1 MNQKIG
7 LGSDF
12 EQARRRYADLFGR
25 ATAVYGLT
33 PLLGRLYGTLLLSA
47 APMPLDDLTRS
58 VDAAKSTVSVAM
70 RQLETYR
77 LVRREWARGDRR
89 DFFVARIDFAAMLQE
104 WHRLFFQQ
112 EMRFA
117 QEANAEVRA
126 RLDQAAPEGGW
137 PSADEQAVLR
147 QRLDDI
153 DQLIAASQG
162 WFEALVDLVG
172 QTERR
177 PAQQIPIQVEP

>member
-1 MNQKIG
+1 
-7 LGSDF
+7 
-12 EQARRRYADLFGR
+12 
-25 ATAVYGLT
+25 
-33 PLLGRLYGTLLLSA
+33 
-47 APMPLDDLTRS
+47 
-58 VDAAKSTVSVAM
+58 
-70 RQLETYR
+70 
-77 LVRREWARGDRR
+77 
-89 DFFVARIDFAAMLQE
+89 E